1 MTKRLTTRG
10 WLYVVVAII
19 LVACKNED
27 SKKTFEVSGTITN
40 SSAKTVYLEAVPA
53 GGTSGTIVD
62 SFTLAKNGNYKLAA
76 DSKESMVYN
85 LRLDQNKFPL
95 AAVINDVPKMT
106 LNVELNKE
114 YNEVA
119 EKYDVKGSPVSQEMK
134 DFMYKF
140 NGDLQ
145 KIYVIMQKADSLN
158 KINPADSSITQ
169 LLAERKQVADQILD
183 FSLNAIKKANNPAL
197 FLFELGYYQ
206 STANEPGFGLAPMD
220 IEQVDQLMA
229 EAANRFPTHERLKAV
244 KSGIDEQM
252 ASMKKSMESKWVGK
266 EAPDF
271 SLPDPSGKQI
281 KLSSFRGKY
290 VLVDF
295 WASWCRPCREENPN
309 VVQAYN
315 KFKDKNFAIL
325 GVSLDNPGDKDK
337 WLNAVMKDHLTWT
350 HVSDLKGW
358 ESAVV
363 SVYDFGTV
371 GIPYNILV
379 DPEGKVIAER
389 LRGPG
394 LESKLSEVLK

>member
-1 MTKRLTTRG
+1 MMKPLTMRG

-19 LVACKNED
+19 FVACKNED
-27 SKKTFEVSGTITN
+27 SKKTFEISGTITN
-40 SSAKTVYLEAVPA
+40 GRAKTVYLEAVPA

-62 SFTLAKNGNYKLAA
+62 SSALAKNGNYKLAA

-158 KINPADSSITQ
+158 KINPADSAISQ
-169 LLAERKQVADQILD
+169 LLAERRQVADQILD

-220 IEQVDQLMA
+220 IEQVDQLMT
-229 EAANRFPTHERLKAV
+229 EAVGRFPAHERLKAV
-244 KSGIDEQM
+244 KSEIDQKM

-358 ESAVV
+358 ESVV
-363 SVYDFGTV
+363 VGIYDFGVV

-389 LRGPG
+389 LRGRG
-394 LESKLSEVLK
+394 LEAKLSEVLK

>member
-1 MTKRLTTRG
+1 
-10 WLYVVVAII
+10 
-19 LVACKNED
+19 
-27 SKKTFEVSGTITN
+27 
-40 SSAKTVYLEAVPA
+40 
-53 GGTSGTIVD
+53 
-62 SFTLAKNGNYKLAA
+62 
-76 DSKESMVYN
+76 MVYN

-106 LNVELNKE
+106 LNVELDKE
-114 YNEVA
+114 YHQVA

-169 LLAERKQVADQILD
+169 LLMERKQVADQILD

-220 IEQVDQLMA
+220 IEQVDQLMT
-229 EAANRFPTHERLKAV
+229 EAVGRFPTHERLKAV
-244 KSGIDEQM
+244 KSEIDQQM

-337 WLNAVMKDHLTWT
+337 WLNAVMKDHLAWT

-358 ESAVV
+358 ESVV
-363 SVYDFGTV
+363 VPMYDFGTV

-389 LRGPG
+389 LRGRG
-394 LESKLSEVLK
+394 LEAKLSEVLK